1 MDNNNE
7 TPQAAPEAT
16 TTEQSQGTTPE
27 QTQYNN
33 EKQAFERHVQANGEA
48 IPENFKDA
56 GAWFDSLKSAQ
67 AEYTKARQEVA
78 ELKKNFAEGNTENP
92 NYVAPEEPKAPV
104 EEAAP
109 DLDMDRLE
117 IPEAPVEETS
127 EVTAPSGKI
136 IQPEN
141 WAAWGLEI
149 DNNNGNLSDETRE
162 SIKSEFGVQDA
173 IIDEIVAGRQA
184 MMKQAVNQAAN
195 VVGSEKEL
203 NTLMDWASKNL
214 PADERAKINEGL
226 RTPAWETVMLGLKT
240 KYESSVP
247 SQKAKEPTSMVE
259 TAQPTANVGP
269 VEEPFESREL
279 MLAAMRDRRYTIDPK
294 YRAAIEEKMRITFEA
309 QGGML

>member
-7 TPQAAPEAT
+7 TPMAAEEAT
-16 TTEQSQGTTPE
+16 TTEQSQGMTPE

-33 EKQAFERHVQANGEA
+33 EKKAFETHVQANGEA

-56 GAWFDSLKSAQ
+56 GAWFDSLKGAQ
-67 AEYTKARQEVA
+67 AEYTKARQEVS
-78 ELKKNFAEGNTENP
+78 ELKKQYQEGPENP
-92 NYVAPEEPKAPV
+92 NYVAPEEPEAPV
-104 EEAAP
+104 EEAP
-109 DLDMDRLE
+109 QLDMDKLE
-117 IPEAPVEETS
+117 IPEASPEPEET
-127 EVTAPSGKI
+127 VAPNGKI

-141 WAAWGLEI
+141 WAEWGLEI
-149 DNNNGNLSDETRE
+149 DNNNGSLSEETRS

-173 IIDEIVAGRQA
+173 IIDEIIAGRKA

-195 VVGSEKEL
+195 VVGSEQEL

-259 TAQPTANVGP
+259 QAQPTANVGP

-279 MLAAMRDRRYTIDPK
+279 MLAAMRDRRYTRDPK